1 MPTRTEIKEIEE
13 IRDSYP
19 TDVAGRLRAF
29 RKKRN
34 IKQVE
39 FAEKLGIDIQKCRRY
54 ERAKEDRDENLTE
67 HTTVKKR
74 KSPEPDVETLK
85 AMASILNIT
94 VDELVGYKPATI
106 DIATDILTK
115 AGIAFRK
122 EDNNDTFV
130 LYRFKTKE
138 ESDAYYTDPL
148 TNDLEPFDDQ
158 NPDLLD
164 VYGTNESCSFEQIPY
179 KYGFMVYDGKKTFIP
194 EVPDDGKGLRVFTR
208 LTDQQLLAAI
218 ANGETTNMKVFYD
231 WGNSDKYESREV
243 EDVLS
248 NIKTINLTTAEM
260 KACVFEAKRRTDAL
274 IKTVL
279 NNTYA
284 AFYPTVFRSYIYNEK
299 YSTWSVELVDK
310 LPEKFS
316 ERLRKLRELNNCS
329 QAKMAAAV
337 GLSLQTYNRY
347 ETQDAQPSID
357 LLKIMAL
364 TLGISVDQ
372 LTGFKMDYIN
382 ETLNFLKK
390 VNIKCTHDGEP
401 DLYSVH
407 LPEQDLKNRTGK
419 SLLFCAFKA
428 KEEVDRMIAANLK
441 NIFDET
447 FTPIFWEL
455 VNHSDNMPDVI
466 IDENDYE
473 PYLFGLELMNKPTYG
488 LK

>member
-1 MPTRTEIKEIEE
+1 MKK
-13 IRDSYP
+13 SYP
-19 TDVAGRLRAF
+19 PDFAGRLRAF

-39 FAEKLGIDIQKCRRY
+39 FAEKLGLDIQKYRRY
-54 ERAKEDRDENLTE
+54 EKSKEDRDENLTE

-85 AMASILNIT
+85 SMASILNIT

-106 DIATDILTK
+106 DIATDILAK
-115 AGIAFRK
+115 AGIAFKK
-122 EDNNDTFV
+122 EGNDDTFV

-138 ESDAYYTDPL
+138 ESDAYYPDPL

-158 NPDLLD
+158 NPDFLD
-164 VYGTNESCSFEQIPY
+164 VYGTNESCAFNQLPY
-179 KYGFMVYDGKKTFIP
+179 KYGFIVYNGKETFVP
-194 EVPDDGKGLRVFTR
+194 EVPDNGKNLQVFTR
-208 LTDQQLLAAI
+208 LTDQQLLATV
-218 ANGETTNMKVFYD
+218 ANGETTSMKVFYD
-231 WGNSDKYESREV
+231 WGNSDKYESRKV

-248 NIKTINLTTAEM
+248 NIKTIKLTADEM
-260 KACVFEAKRRTDAL
+260 KACVFEAKRKTDAL
-274 IKTVL
+274 VKTVL

-284 AFYPTVFRSYIYNEK
+284 AFYPTVFRSYICNEK

-347 ETQDAQPSID
+347 ETQDAQPSIN
-357 LLKIMAL
+357 LLKKLAL
-364 TLGISVDQ
+364 TLDIRVDQ
-372 LTGFKMDYIN
+372 LTGFQMDYIN

-390 VNIKCTHDGEP
+390 VKIKCTHDGEP

-419 SLLFCAFKA
+419 CLLFCAYKA
-428 KEEVDRMIAANLK
+428 QEDVDRMIAADLK

-473 PYLFGLELMNKPTYG
+473 PYLFELELMNKPTYG
-488 LK
+488 QK